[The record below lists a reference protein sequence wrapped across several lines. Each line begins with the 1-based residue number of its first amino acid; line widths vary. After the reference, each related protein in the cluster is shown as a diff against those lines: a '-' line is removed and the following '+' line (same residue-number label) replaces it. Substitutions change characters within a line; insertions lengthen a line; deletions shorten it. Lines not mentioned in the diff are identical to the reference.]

1 MRLREGFFAESV
13 VTGAAA
19 AGAPKRPPA
28 GAAAAGAP
36 KRPVAGV
43 AVRVSA
49 GAGGAV
55 VAPNR
60 LPPGAG
66 ALPKRP
72 PAGAA
77 TPGLSLSAP
86 DRKETRNAVQRK
98 RPGALPPRGSA

>member
-49 GAGGAV
+49 GAGGAA

-66 ALPKRP
+66 AT
-72 PAGAA
+72 AA
-77 TPGLSLSAP
+77 PVSYTHLRAH
-86 DRKETRNAVQRK
+86 ETLR
-98 RPGALPPRGSA
+98 

>member
-1 MRLREGFFAESV
+1 MREGFFAESV

-49 GAGGAV
+49 GAGGA
-55 VAPNR
+55 AHQGPER
-60 LPPGAG
+60 LRRGRERGKRGAVRRSG
-66 ALPKRP
+66 
-72 PAGAA
+72 PADSV
-77 TPGLSLSAP
+77 TQQITLHII
-86 DRKETRNAVQRK
+86 
-98 RPGALPPRGSA
+98 